1 MIHCT
6 RKYIDILCINSHSSL
21 VVAIAM
27 MCGRL
32 GALSGNL
39 LFPVFVEIGC
49 VPPFVMV
56 ASMMLRKLNYCH
68 EYTYIYLRIN
78 LTYNHST
85 YSRCGALN
93 IRAESQE
100 GGLQLRR
107 L

>member
-1 MIHCT
+1 
-6 RKYIDILCINSHSSL
+6 
-21 VVAIAM
+21 M

-68 EYTYIYLRIN
+68 EYTYIYLPIIIL
-78 LTYNHST
+78 LTVAAVLSIFVPNPKK
-85 YSRCGALN
+85 AAFN
-93 IRAESQE
+93 
-100 GGLQLRR
+100 
-107 L
+107 

>member
-6 RKYIDILCINSHSSL
+6 RRYIDILCINSLSSL

-68 EYTYIYLRIN
+68 EYTYIYYIF
-78 LTYNHST
+78 TYNHST

>member
-1 MIHCT
+1 
-6 RKYIDILCINSHSSL
+6 
-21 VVAIAM
+21 M

-68 EYTYIYLRIN
+68 EYIYNLY